1 MPSGWLTMLCPRPGA
16 CCAVVRQVQ
25 AMTCSAEDDADLG
38 LQVACKCS
46 CECNMSDACRL
57 CTLQVLLTNLSS
69 PDVHRSIKPVIL
81 GVCGD
86 LALAVQNKFEP
97 YMVHV
102 LPILQSAQQLCISN
116 QGSGGHGSANN

>member
-1 MPSGWLTMLCPRPGA
+1 M
-16 CCAVVRQVQ
+16 
-25 AMTCSAEDDADLG
+25 
-38 LQVACKCS
+38 
-46 CECNMSDACRL
+46 
-57 CTLQVLLTNLSS
+57 LLTNLSS

-97 YMVHV
+97 YMIHV

-116 QGSGGHGSANN
+116 QGSGERGSVNKWMCGYACSNHVQSVPCWLQPSPRASLSNSISRALRFAE

>member
-1 MPSGWLTMLCPRPGA
+1 MQTWCSSWPTSA
-16 CCAVVRQVQ
+16 AVHTKVP
-25 AMTCSAEDDADLG
+25 DA
-38 LQVACKCS
+38 
-46 CECNMSDACRL
+46 RHL

-97 YMVHV
+97 YMTHV

-116 QGSGGHGSANN
+116 QGSGKHGSANH